1 MNDYAHN
8 TQFNHWN
15 ELLIQKECGN
25 LDFFHCFFSNMSE
38 NNPTALMLARSADF
52 WISEKFFTIDFFLIS
67 GKVLKFSGIET
78 FPKFG
83 QIWKLFRDIYHNLIG
98 NIHPC

>member
-25 LDFFHCFFSNMSE
+25 QDFFHCFFSNMSE
-38 NNPTALMLARSADF
+38 NNP
-52 WISEKFFTIDFFLIS
+52 IFLIS
-67 GKVLKFSGIET
+67 GKET

-83 QIWKLFRDIYHNLIG
+83 QIWKLFRDDYHNLKG
-98 NIHPC
+98 NIHP

>member
-38 NNPTALMLARSADF
+38 NNPIALMLARSADF
-52 WISEKFFTIDFFLIS
+52 WISEKFFTIDFFD
-67 GKVLKFSGIET
+67 F
-78 FPKFG
+78 
-83 QIWKLFRDIYHNLIG
+83 WKSS
-98 NIHPC
+98 